1 MAGSAHDSILETL
14 RAERPKLHIR
24 IIITLDG
31 QYVASQKELNQLFGG
46 TPHIR
51 SVGKPMRAAGYPIG
65 MASLLIVRQP
75 HRATFNSGQR
85 FKRFAV
91 KRADQSIKRIEFF
104 GAAGMRSDIG
114 KLIGRAENGYL
125 IFDDSVDPGRREMVA
140 IQMGEAES
148 LDVAHGHFNP
158 FMRPDAVRGPIPAS
172 RRNIPAGVRI
182 SEQFP
187 VDPLASTDSSS
198 DIHAPPS

>member
-1 MAGSAHDSILETL
+1 MASSAHDPLLETL
-14 RAERPKLHIR
+14 RAERSKLHIR

-31 QYVASQKELNQLFGG
+31 QYAASQKELNQLLRG

-125 IFDDSVDPGRREMVA
+125 MFDDGVDPGRREMVA

-148 LDVAHGHFNP
+148 LDVAYGHSQSVHAP
-158 FMRPDAVRGPIPAS
+158 GRSPWPDSRVQKKHS
-172 RRNIPAGVRI
+172 RRRADQRAIPGRSAGEHR
-182 SEQFP
+182 
-187 VDPLASTDSSS
+187 
-198 DIHAPPS
+198 